1 MLWAKVK
8 KLLLLIKLGRPH
20 QYVKNAFI
28 FLPILFG
35 YRISGAPSIKNT
47 LWAFVV
53 FSLAASSVYLFNDI
67 KDITEDR
74 SHPKKKLRPLAS
86 GQISKR
92 EAVALFSVLIL
103 AAFSL
108 GYFVLPLSF
117 TYVLLSYFLLNMA
130 YSLHLKQFPIVDVGC
145 IATGFVLRVFA
156 GGIAAQVKPSH
167 WLVLMTFLLSLFIA
181 LAKRRDDLLL
191 AENGN
196 SIRKSLSGYNLE
208 FASHAM
214 MLMAGI
220 TVVSYILYVVSPE
233 VTAKH
238 GTHNLYLTTF
248 WVILGFMRYMQQIFV
263 YHRSGSPTE
272 VLLTDRLLQLIILL
286 WLLSF
291 FLIIN
296 VPCF

>member
-1 MLWAKVK
+1 MK
-8 KLLLLIKLGRPH
+8 KLWLLCRLSRPQ
-20 QYVKNAFI
+20 QYVKNIFI
-28 FLPILFG
+28 LLPILFG
-35 YRISGAPSIKNT
+35 YKISEAPSITST

-53 FSLAASSVYLFNDI
+53 FSLVASSVYIFNDI
-67 KDITEDR
+67 RDIAEDR

-86 GQISKR
+86 GQISKW
-92 EAVALFSVLIL
+92 EAITFFSFLVF

-108 GYFVLPLSF
+108 GYFVLPFLF
-117 TYVLLSYFLLNMA
+117 TFVLLFYFLLNIA
-130 YSLHLKQFPIVDVGC
+130 YSLNLKQFPIVDVVC
-145 IATGFVLRVFA
+145 VAVGFVFRVFA
-156 GGIAAQVKPSH
+156 GGIAAHVNPSH
-167 WLVLMTFLLSLFIA
+167 WLILMTFLLSLFIA

-272 VLLTDRLLQLIILL
+272 VILKDRFLQLIILL

-296 VPCF
+296 VFRL